1 MTAASAPDYDRPDD
15 SEGTLLRHP
24 WRRIATAAG
33 LTAVL
38 LVPLP
43 PASASPEAD
52 TEAEEESTPEEQP
65 TEDEATEETGD
76 DAVAE
81 DEEEPDQE
89 PRQEPEDEEGSEEDS
104 GPEDPDS
111 EEPDSD
117 EQTEESPEEDAVVDF
132 SIVASNDFH
141 GRLEE
146 SASVIACTVKQ
157 QREENPNTIFAS
169 AGDNIGATTF
179 TSFIQQ
185 DEPTIDALNAMD
197 LDVAAFGNHE
207 FDQGAADMD
216 DRVIP
221 MSDFPWIGANIRDAD
236 TGEHLYDPY
245 YIQEVEGVRV
255 GFIGLIT
262 EDMPRLV
269 SPDGIEGIEW
279 TSMSEEANFYAEH
292 LTENDLA
299 DVVTVLVH
307 EGLPGTSLESAA
319 GRPFSDVVNNAHPEI
334 DAIMSGHTHLP
345 YVHDV
350 GDMLLTQAGEYGN
363 YVNVLDFSF
372 DPATG
377 ELVESEAELVDLFP
391 GGEPL
396 CEGHAE
402 VDQIVSDAVATADEL
417 GTEIV
422 AETSGEIPF
431 ARAVNSDGSE
441 NRSAASTV
449 GQLVADAQLWAIRQ
463 NQPEVDF
470 AVTNA
475 GGLRADLPLGELTFR
490 DLGDV
495 QPFANTLVNVEL
507 TGEQVHQLF
516 EEQWR
521 PDGSFSKHAQ
531 SAGVRYTYDPE
542 APEGER
548 ILQVTIDGEIVEPE
562 GTYYVGM
569 NSYMAA
575 GGGVEVPLES
585 ANAMDTGMNDLEAFV
600 EYAREQE
607 VLEPSLERRAV
618 GTTWVSENP
627 DDAVYSPGD
636 ELALNLSGLAYSSED
651 IPAGTSVNVSLAG
664 YDLGDFDVET
674 GFMDSTDERGQA
686 SIRAEIP
693 SALEYSGT
701 VSPGLGA
708 MTATG
713 TTEEEIEVP
722 LVIQKEST
730 GTELTIPVTVAGSA
744 GAESED
750 GDAANGESPTDG
762 SSPGAPSA
770 EEQQDIA
777 AENDSAE
784 HGSADEESAERSSGE
799 STPAAPSSSESGEA
813 AAAQQTGGGLAMT
826 GAQALWIAAAALVL
840 LAMGAF
846 LILRARVT
854 RK

>member
-1 MTAASAPDYDRPDD
+1 MTAASAPDYDHSDD
-15 SEGTLLRHP
+15 SDKTLLRRP
-24 WRRIATAAG
+24 WRRTAAAAG

-38 LVPLP
+38 LAPLP
-43 PASASPEAD
+43 SASASPEAD
-52 TEAEEESTPEEQP
+52 PDAEEESTSEEQP
-65 TEDEATEETGD
+65 VGDEAAEETSDD
-76 DAVAE
+76 DAIE
-81 DEEEPDQE
+81 DDEEPEQE
-89 PRQEPEDEEGSEEDS
+89 PRQEPEDEESSEDEDSDQEDAGSEEQ
-104 GPEDPDS
+104 P
-111 EEPDSD
+111 
-117 EQTEESPEEDAVVDF
+117 EESSEDDALVDF

-146 SASVIACTVKQ
+146 SASVLACTVDQ
-157 QREENPNTIFAS
+157 HREENPNTIFAS
-169 AGDNIGATTF
+169 AGDNIGGSTF

-185 DEPTIDALNAMD
+185 DEPTIEALNAMD
-197 LDVAAFGNHE
+197 LDVSALGNHE

-221 MSDFPWIGANIRDAD
+221 MSDFPWIGANIRDAA

-255 GFIGLIT
+255 AFIGLIT

-319 GRPFSDVVNNAHPEI
+319 GRPFNDLVGNAHPEI

-350 GDMLLTQAGEYGN
+350 DGMLLTQAGEYGD

-377 ELVESEAELVDLFP
+377 ELVESEAELLDLFP

-396 CEGHAE
+396 CEGHAA

-417 GTEIV
+417 GTEVV
-422 AETSGEIPF
+422 AETSGDIPF

-441 NRSAASTV
+441 NRSAASTI
-449 GQLVADAQLWAIRQ
+449 GELVADAQLWAIRE

-470 AVTNA
+470 AITNS

-531 SAGVRYTYDPE
+531 SEGVRYTFDPE
-542 APEGER
+542 APENER
-548 ILQVTIDGEIVEPE
+548 ILQVTIDGEIVDPE
-562 GTYYVGM
+562 GSYYVGM

-585 ANAMDTGMNDLEAFV
+585 ANAVDTGMNDLEAFV
-600 EYAREQE
+600 DYAREQE
-607 VLEPSLERRAV
+607 VLEPSLDRRAV

-627 DDAVYSPGD
+627 EDAVYSPGD
-636 ELALNLSGLAYSSED
+636 ELALDLSGLAYSSED
-651 IPAGTSVNVSLAG
+651 IPAGTSVTVSLAG
-664 YDLGDFDVET
+664 YDLGDFDVDT
-674 GFMDSTDERGQA
+674 GFVDSTDERGQA

-713 TTEEEIEVP
+713 TSDEEIEVP
-722 LVIQKEST
+722 LVIQKETT

-744 GAESED
+744 AADFEGGDAEDELTGTPSPEAQSDAGTSGSTGEDGSAEGASAEDGSGEEDSAASGSAESD
-750 GDAANGESPTDG
+750 SPE
-762 SSPGAPSA
+762 PSA
-770 EEQQDIA
+770 PET
-777 AENDSAE
+777 
-784 HGSADEESAERSSGE
+784 GE
-799 STPAAPSSSESGEA
+799 P
-813 AAAQQTGGGLAMT
+813 AAAQQSGEDLAMT
-826 GAQALWIAAAALVL
+826 GAQVLWIAAAALVL
-840 LAMGAF
+840 LGLGAF
-846 LILRARVT
+846 LILRTRVT